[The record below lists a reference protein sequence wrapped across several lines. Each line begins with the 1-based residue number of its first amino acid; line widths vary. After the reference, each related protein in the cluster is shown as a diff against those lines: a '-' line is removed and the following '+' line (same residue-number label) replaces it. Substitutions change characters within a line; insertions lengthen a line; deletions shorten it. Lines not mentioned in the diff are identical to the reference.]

1 MDDLMPQDRQK
12 LADLIGSRL
21 CHDLSNPL
29 GAIGNGV
36 ELLDLTGAAQGP
48 EMDLIRD
55 AVGDA
60 LARVRFF
67 RLAFGYAG
75 PDHMTSAREARTT
88 LEALYRGAR
97 INPVWKPQD
106 DMPRRQV
113 KLAYLM
119 MLCAETALPMGGEVT
134 LSMEPGGQWS
144 LGARA
149 DRVAVEEALWSVL
162 RFGPGAMARS
172 LKPSEVQ
179 FLALHDTAEAMARTV
194 NYVHDENGLRLTT
207 A

>member
-1 MDDLMPQDRQK
+1 MDDMMPRERQS

-36 ELLDLTGAAQGP
+36 ELLDLTGASKGP
-48 EMDLIRD
+48 ELDLIRD

-75 PDHMTSAREARTT
+75 PDHMTSAREAQTT
-88 LEALYRGAR
+88 VEGFFASSR
-97 INPVWKPQD
+97 IRVEWRPRD

-119 MLCAETALPMGGEVT
+119 MLCAETALPMGGPVT
-134 LSMEPGGQWS
+134 LSMEPGGRWS
-144 LGARA
+144 LAASA
-149 DRVAVEEALWSVL
+149 DRIAVQETLWSVL
-162 RFGPGAMARS
+162 RFGPGAVGRP
-172 LKPSEVQ
+172 LRPSEVQ
-179 FLALHDTAEAMARTV
+179 FLALHDTAEAMGRTL
-194 NYVHDENGLRLTT
+194 NYVHDETTLRLTT

>member
-1 MDDLMPQDRQK
+1 MDDRMPRERQS

-36 ELLDLTGAAQGP
+36 ELLDLTGSAKGP

-55 AVGDA
+55 AVADA

-88 LEALYRGAR
+88 LEALFRNSR
-97 INPVWKPQD
+97 IRVAWKPQD
-106 DMPRRQV
+106 DLPRRQV

-119 MLCAETALPMGGEVT
+119 MLCAETALPMGGEVA
-134 LSMEPGGQWS
+134 LSMEPGGSWA
-144 LGARA
+144 LAARA
-149 DRVAVEEALWSVL
+149 DRIAVEEGLWSVL
-162 RFGPGAMARS
+162 RFGPGALGRPLRPA
-172 LKPSEVQ
+172 EVQ
-179 FLALHDTAEAMARTV
+179 FLALHDVAEAMARTL
-194 NYVHDENGLRLTT
+194 NYVHDAGNVRLTT